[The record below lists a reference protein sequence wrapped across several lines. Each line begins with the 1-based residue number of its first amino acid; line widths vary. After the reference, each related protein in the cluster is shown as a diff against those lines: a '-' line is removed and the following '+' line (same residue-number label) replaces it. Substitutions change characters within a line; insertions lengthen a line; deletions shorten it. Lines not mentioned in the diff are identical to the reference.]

1 MAEMMDLYNEA
12 ENSVLGT
19 LIADAEVNASLVFT
33 RVRPEDFVTG
43 ISRQIFET
51 CQAMYSRGDV
61 IDPLTVKAACG
72 PEFTVWLKELDQ
84 ITPSARYCGAYV
96 DKLLELSRRYRLQR
110 LFREALDGNFAG
122 LPMEELIGKIECM
135 NSVVADDSDRHSS
148 TMTDLLT
155 DFYCRMGT
163 ERQYL
168 DWGFDELNRYVKVN
182 PKHYVVIGARPSA
195 GKTAF
200 ALQVALHMAQK
211 HNVTFF
217 SLETDSETV
226 EDRIMAA
233 QANVDLAHIQSGKL
247 TEGEQV
253 ALVEAKK
260 KLMDCNFQFYEATG
274 ITAEEIRAVT
284 CRNKSDIIVVD
295 YLQLIRSS
303 DPKHAGKEYETITE
317 VTTALQRLAKSGVCV
332 IALSQLSRGGEGMS
346 SLRGSGQIEQDADV
360 VILLDY
366 PDKSEL
372 NSDEE
377 EADYEA
383 GYLRVVEIAK
393 NKGGRR
399 GSIPFWFFGAQQRFL
414 AQWKGFYQSQL
425 RLMEDETA

>member
-51 CQAMYSRGDV
+51 CRAMYGRGDV

-72 PEFTVWLKELDQ
+72 SEFATWLKELEQ

-96 DKLLELSRRYRLQR
+96 DKLLELSRRYRLQK

-135 NSVVADDSDRHSS
+135 NNVVADDNDQRSS

-155 DFYCRMGT
+155 DFYGRMGT

-182 PKHYVVIGARPSA
+182 PKHYVVVGARPSA

-200 ALQVALHMAQK
+200 ALQVALHMAEK

-233 QANVDLAHIQSGKL
+233 QAGVDLAHIQSGNLDAVSYTHL
-247 TEGEQV
+247 T
-253 ALVEAKK
+253 L
-260 KLMDCNFQFYEATG
+260 
-274 ITAEEIRAVT
+274 
-284 CRNKSDIIVVD
+284 
-295 YLQLIRSS
+295 
-303 DPKHAGKEYETITE
+303 P
-317 VTTALQRLAKSGVCV
+317 TT
-332 IALSQLSRGGEGMS
+332 
-346 SLRGSGQIEQDADV
+346 
-360 VILLDY
+360 
-366 PDKSEL
+366 
-372 NSDEE
+372 
-377 EADYEA
+377 
-383 GYLRVVEIAK
+383 
-393 NKGGRR
+393 
-399 GSIPFWFFGAQQRFL
+399 
-414 AQWKGFYQSQL
+414 
-425 RLMEDETA
+425 

>member
-110 LFREALDGNFAG
+110 LFREALDSNFAG

-135 NSVVADDSDRHSS
+135 NSVVADDNDQRSS

-247 TEGEQV
+247 TDGEQV

-260 KLMDCNFQFYEATG
+260 KLMDCNFHFYEATG

>member
-51 CQAMYSRGDV
+51 CRAMYGRGDV

-72 PEFTVWLKELDQ
+72 SEFATWLKELEQ

-96 DKLLELSRRYRLQR
+96 DKLLELSRRYRLQK

-135 NSVVADDSDRHSS
+135 NNVVADDNDQRSS

-155 DFYCRMGT
+155 DFYGRMGT

-182 PKHYVVIGARPSA
+182 PKHYVVVGARPSA

-200 ALQVALHMAQK
+200 ALQVALHMAEK

-217 SLETDSETV
+217 SLQTARRSRTASWRRRPV
-226 EDRIMAA
+226 LTWHTSSPAIWMRPK
-233 QANVDLAHIQSGKL
+233 QSHWSRLSANWP
-247 TEGEQV
+247 
-253 ALVEAKK
+253 
-260 KLMDCNFQFYEATG
+260 TG
-274 ITAEEIRAVT
+274 IFTFTRQPA
-284 CRNKSDIIVVD
+284 
-295 YLQLIRSS
+295 LRS
-303 DPKHAGKEYETITE
+303 
-317 VTTALQRLAKSGVCV
+317 
-332 IALSQLSRGGEGMS
+332 M
-346 SLRGSGQIEQDADV
+346 
-360 VILLDY
+360 
-366 PDKSEL
+366 
-372 NSDEE
+372 
-377 EADYEA
+377 
-383 GYLRVVEIAK
+383 
-393 NKGGRR
+393 
-399 GSIPFWFFGAQQRFL
+399 RF
-414 AQWKGFYQSQL
+414 AP
-425 RLMEDETA
+425 

>member
-51 CQAMYSRGDV
+51 CRAMYGRGDV

-72 PEFTVWLKELDQ
+72 SEFATWLKELEQ

-96 DKLLELSRRYRLQR
+96 DKLLELSRRYRLQK

-135 NSVVADDSDRHSS
+135 NNVVADDNDQRSS

-155 DFYCRMGT
+155 DFYGRMGT

-182 PKHYVVIGARPSA
+182 PKHYVVVGARPSA

-200 ALQVALHMAQK
+200 ALQVALHMAEK
-211 HNVTFF
+211 HNVTF
-217 SLETDSETV
+217 SHSKPTARRSRTASWRRRPV
-226 EDRIMAA
+226 
-233 QANVDLAHIQSGKL
+233 L
-247 TEGEQV
+247 TWH
-253 ALVEAKK
+253 
-260 KLMDCNFQFYEATG
+260 T
-274 ITAEEIRAVT
+274 
-284 CRNKSDIIVVD
+284 
-295 YLQLIRSS
+295 SS
-303 DPKHAGKEYETITE
+303 PAIWMRPK
-317 VTTALQRLAKSGVCV
+317 
-332 IALSQLSRGGEGMS
+332 
-346 SLRGSGQIEQDADV
+346 
-360 VILLDY
+360 
-366 PDKSEL
+366 
-372 NSDEE
+372 
-377 EADYEA
+377 
-383 GYLRVVEIAK
+383 
-393 NKGGRR
+393 
-399 GSIPFWFFGAQQRFL
+399 
-414 AQWKGFYQSQL
+414 
-425 RLMEDETA
+425 

>member
-51 CQAMYSRGDV
+51 CRAMYGRGDV

-72 PEFTVWLKELDQ
+72 SEFATWLKELEQ
-84 ITPSARYCGAYV
+84 ITPSARYCGAY
-96 DKLLELSRRYRLQR
+96 
-110 LFREALDGNFAG
+110 
-122 LPMEELIGKIECM
+122 M
-135 NSVVADDSDRHSS
+135 NNVVADDNDQRSS

-155 DFYCRMGT
+155 DFYGRMGT

-182 PKHYVVIGARPSA
+182 PKHYVVVGARPSA

-200 ALQVALHMAQK
+200 ALQVALHMAEK

-233 QANVDLAHIQSGKL
+233 QAGVDLAHIQSGNL
-247 TEGEQV
+247 DEAETV
-253 ALVEAKK
+253 TLVEAKR
-260 KLMDCNFQFYEATG
+260 KLADRNFHFYEATG
-274 ITAEEIRAVT
+274 VTVDEIRAVT

-295 YLQLIRSS
+295 YLQLVRSS
-303 DPKHAGKEYETITE
+303 DPKHIGKEYETITE

-332 IALSQLSRGGEGMS
+332 IALSQLSRGGEGMAA
-346 SLRGSGQIEQDADV
+346 LRGSGQIEQDADV
-360 VILLDY
+360 VMLLDY
-366 PDKSEL
+366 PSEKDVE
-372 NSDEE
+372 SDEE
-377 EADYEA
+377 VADLEA
-383 GYLRVVEIAK
+383 GRLRVIEIVK

-399 GSIPFWFFGAQQRFL
+399 GSIPFWFCGSQQRFL
-414 AQWKGFYQSQL
+414 AQWQGFYQSKL
-425 RLMEDETA
+425 RMMEDDATA